1 MRNTSKSSRP
11 PKIIN
16 LGENITSVLHISEI
30 INEDLLGKVF
40 LELQVKK
47 L

>member
-1 MRNTSKSSRP
+1 MKKSSRRQP
-11 PKIIN
+11 NITN
-16 LGENITSVLHISEI
+16 YGENILSILHISDI

-40 LELQVKK
+40 LEIQVKK

>member
-1 MRNTSKSSRP
+1 MKNQSKSSGP
-11 PKIIN
+11 PLSEN
-16 LGENITSVLHISEI
+16 LGENIFSVNHISDI

-40 LELQVKK
+40 LELQVKQ

>member
-1 MRNTSKSSRP
+1 MKKSSRRLP
-11 PKIIN
+11 QTIN
-16 LGENITSVLHISEI
+16 YGQNIFSVQHVSDI
-30 INEDLLGKVF
+30 INEDLLGRVF